1 MKKTAYEVVYD
12 TEHFSGSFVLYDY
25 HAAISTAI
33 DILGEWVM
41 NERNDWDP
49 ETGIPTPEQVDSW
62 NHMIGTS
69 TVFVYERKPGKDEP
83 DADDVIWDMEDTD
96 LKSIGWDEIDRAQ

>member
-33 DILGEWVM
+33 DILGEWMM
-41 NERNDWDP
+41 NERNDWVKLRDLA
-49 ETGIPTPEQVDSW
+49 
-62 NHMIGTS
+62 
-69 TVFVYERKPGKDEP
+69 RKDNRSRL
-83 DADDVIWDMEDTD
+83 W
-96 LKSIGWDEIDRAQ
+96 LR